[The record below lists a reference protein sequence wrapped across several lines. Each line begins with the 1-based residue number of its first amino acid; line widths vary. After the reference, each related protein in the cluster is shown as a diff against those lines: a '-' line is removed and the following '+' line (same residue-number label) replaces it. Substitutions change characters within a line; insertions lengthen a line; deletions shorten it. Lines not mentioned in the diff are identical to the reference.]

1 MCEILAKIPLLFWP
15 NMSIAPSSMCWK
27 GYLSSSKLILHLC
40 KGSFFHR
47 FLSVLRMFFSLFF
60 FFFLMVGPLV
70 SISVSFITHCFYF
83 SFIPE
88 GYFFLL
94 GLEFLIG
101 SFFLFLFFF
110 RTWRYFAISVWCL
123 WFLTGN
129 LQSFKLLYHPFLAA
143 FKIFFFDSKFQK
155 LIMLCLGVDWF
166 GFTLFGVY
174 LASQMGLPW
183 LLR

>member
-1 MCEILAKIPLLFWP
+1 MRFWP
-15 NMSIAPSSMCWK
+15 KFLFFFCFFCLYMSIAPSSICWK
-27 GYLSSSKLILHLC
+27 GYLSSIKLIFHLC

-60 FFFLMVGPLV
+60 LMVGPLM
-70 SISVSFITHCFYF
+70 SISVSFLTHCFYF

-88 GYFFLL
+88 GYFLL
-94 GLEFLIG
+94 GLEFLVG
-101 SFFLFLFFF
+101 SFFSL

-143 FKIFFFDSKFQK
+143 FKIFFFDSTFQK
-155 LIMLCLGVDWF
+155 LIMLCLGVD
-166 GFTLFGVY
+166 
-174 LASQMGLPW
+174 
-183 LLR
+183 